1 MSLPIRLMNLSR
13 KSAMWFF
20 TVRGETSS
28 FYSVRQWSHRDFS
41 QSPNMFSGQFQVGFK
56 KIQELLLLF
65 DFEPSILLEIDND
78 AIGNR
83 PLAAGSE
90 NLAFR
95 EHYEIVP
102 KEKLEVVN
110 DNLLDLFFSIELGKI
125 SSKYLPFFVQFRHF
139 SSKLFIISQ

>member
-1 MSLPIRLMNLSR
+1 
-13 KSAMWFF
+13 
-20 TVRGETSS
+20 
-28 FYSVRQWSHRDFS
+28 
-41 QSPNMFSGQFQVGFK
+41 MFSGQFQVGLK

-65 DFEPSILLEIDND
+65 DFEPLILLEIDND

-102 KEKLEVVN
+102 KEKLEFVN
-110 DNLLDLFFSIELGKI
+110 DNLLDLFFRIELDFGI
-125 SSKYLPFFVQFRHF
+125 ECACGSEEHEETFYV
-139 SSKLFIISQ
+139 I

>member
-1 MSLPIRLMNLSR
+1 
-13 KSAMWFF
+13 
-20 TVRGETSS
+20 
-28 FYSVRQWSHRDFS
+28 
-41 QSPNMFSGQFQVGFK
+41 MFSGQFQVGLK

-139 SSKLFIISQ
+139 SSKFRLNYSLFPSSQSFYLQLALICLKSVILTYFH

>member
-1 MSLPIRLMNLSR
+1 MWKNFSFIYRL
-13 KSAMWFF
+13 
-20 TVRGETSS
+20 
-28 FYSVRQWSHRDFS
+28 FS
-41 QSPNMFSGQFQVGFK
+41 GQSEGKLRAFSGQFQVGLK

-125 SSKYLPFFVQFRHF
+125 SSKYLPFFR
-139 SSKLFIISQ
+139 SISPFFV